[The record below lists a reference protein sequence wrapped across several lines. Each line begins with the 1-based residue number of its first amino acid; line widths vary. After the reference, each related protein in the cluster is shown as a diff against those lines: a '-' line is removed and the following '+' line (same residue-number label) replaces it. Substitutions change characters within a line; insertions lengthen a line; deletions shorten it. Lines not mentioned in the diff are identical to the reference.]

1 MSRQKEL
8 DADSNAIQ
16 QIEFIGQ
23 SKNDDGENLLK
34 LATKATLSILDKFEK
49 SKWERCCKS
58 RKRIHFIY
66 LK

>member
-1 MSRQKEL
+1 MSRQKKL

-49 SKWERCCKS
+49 KVSGKGAVRAEKGFTL
-58 RKRIHFIY
+58 FI
-66 LK
+66 

>member
-49 SKWERCCKS
+49 KVSGKGAVRAEKGFTL
-58 RKRIHFIY
+58 FI
-66 LK
+66 

>member
-49 SKWERCCKS
+49 KVSGEGAVRAEKGFTL
-58 RKRIHFIY
+58 FI
-66 LK
+66 